1 MSDRRFP
8 LAKLIQ
14 LREHRTEKARQHVL
28 QCQRAARE
36 QQDACLRIEGQI
48 MSLGMER
55 DQQRLLL
62 MQPPPLGTAWPL
74 ALAQRE
80 SHVEL
85 LGTRLV
91 QARQALAKAQEVL
104 REAELAVR
112 KAREEFFR
120 TKAREDALLKRR
132 EVWRGERHAAEIRQ
146 EENAAAEL
154 LQSRPARR
162 AMN

>member
-1 MSDRRFP
+1 MSKRFP

-14 LREHRTEKARQHVL
+14 LREHRSEKARQKVL

-36 QQDACLRIEGQI
+36 QRDACLRIEGQI

-55 DQQRLLL
+55 KQQRQRL
-62 MQPPPLGTAWPL
+62 MEPPPPGTAWPL

-80 SHVEL
+80 AHVEL
-85 LGTRLV
+85 LGTRIERAQQEL
-91 QARQALAKAQEVL
+91 ARAQEVL

-120 TKAREDALLKRR
+120 TKAREDALVKRR
-132 EVWRGERHAAEIRQ
+132 DVWRGEQHAAELRQ

-154 LQSRPARR
+154 LQSRAARST
-162 AMN
+162 MN

>member
-1 MSDRRFP
+1 MSDKRFP

-28 QCQRAARE
+28 QCQRAVRD
-36 QQDACLRIEGQI
+36 QRDACLRVEGQI
-48 MSLGMER
+48 MALGMER
-55 DQQRLLL
+55 EQQRLRLL
-62 MQPPPLGTAWPL
+62 QPPPAGTAWPL

-85 LGTRLV
+85 LGVRIT
-91 QARQALAKAQEVL
+91 QARQELAKAQEVL

-132 EVWRGERHAAEIRQ
+132 EVWRGERHAAELRQ

-154 LQSRPARR
+154 LQSRPART

>member
-1 MSDRRFP
+1 M
-8 LAKLIQ
+8 
-14 LREHRTEKARQHVL
+14 
-28 QCQRAARE
+28 
-36 QQDACLRIEGQI
+36 
-48 MSLGMER
+48 
-55 DQQRLLL
+55 
-62 MQPPPLGTAWPL
+62 
-74 ALAQRE
+74 
-80 SHVEL
+80 EL